1 MNSKPF
7 CKKVT
12 FWGALILFV
21 LSAGICIYAKSNY
34 DPYLFAH
41 PASYLWYRYF
51 FQYTVW
57 LSLGYLIAHL
67 FFESKCTPFF
77 RRLTLGI
84 GIVLG
89 LLTIVFFIGVGAM
102 VQLPPVLGGL
112 SKLTNI
118 SAWLWAAQNPSV
130 FFIPGLMLGGAWN
143 TNSKKEDLPQ
153 ET

>member
-7 CKKVT
+7 CKKVA
-12 FWGALILFV
+12 FGGALILFV

-34 DPYLFAH
+34 DSYLFAH

-57 LSLGYLIAHL
+57 LSLGYLTAHL